1 MPKVLKRKQPE
12 TEVETQAAKDQQS
25 RSWCFTINNYT
36 EEDIKWI
43 QGLQDHCP
51 TLLVAKEVGESG
63 TPHLQGEVTFASA
76 KRWSAM
82 KKLHGT
88 WHFEVKKSKDFTYT
102 LKKGNEM
109 VVNKHTIKGQRNDLL
124 EATLLIR
131 EKGLQAVVDSMPETF
146 IRHHN
151 GLRAYQNAVMPHR
164 NPENPPTIYW
174 FHGQAGSGKTREA
187 RQYCIDNDLSFY
199 FKDNTQWWDGYR
211 QQDAVIIDD
220 FDHTSWN
227 YRELL
232 RVLDRYEHQV
242 QIKGGYI
249 PLNSRVIIITC
260 EFHPSRLWNGNTL
273 FQVTR
278 CLQRINEIKLDL

>member
-1 MPKVLKRKQPE
+1 
-12 TEVETQAAKDQQS
+12 
-25 RSWCFTINNYT
+25 
-36 EEDIKWI
+36 
-43 QGLQDHCP
+43 
-51 TLLVAKEVGESG
+51 
-63 TPHLQGEVTFASA
+63 
-76 KRWSAM
+76 
-82 KKLHGT
+82 
-88 WHFEVKKSKDFTYT
+88 
-102 LKKGNEM
+102 
-109 VVNKHTIKGQRNDLL
+109 
-124 EATLLIR
+124 
-131 EKGLQAVVDSMPETF
+131 
-146 IRHHN
+146 
-151 GLRAYQNAVMPHR
+151 MPHR